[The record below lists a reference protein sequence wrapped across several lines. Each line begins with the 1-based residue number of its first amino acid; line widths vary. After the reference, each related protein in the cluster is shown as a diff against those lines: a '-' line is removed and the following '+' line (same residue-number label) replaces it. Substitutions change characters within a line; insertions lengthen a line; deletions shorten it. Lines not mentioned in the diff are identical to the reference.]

1 MNYLLDTHA
10 ILWYFEDSS
19 ELPSKIVEIIDNP
32 DISIYVSSVSLWEI
46 TLKMNLNKLDF
57 SMTLDELI
65 KIIESRDFNIIQI
78 ENEYLRKLSELP
90 FIHKDPFDRMIISTA
105 ISEDLTIITVDE
117 NIHKYS
123 VSCVW

>member
-1 MNYLLDTHA
+1 MKYLLDTHA

-19 ELPSKIVEIIDNP
+19 ELPYKIVEIIDNP

-65 KIIESRDFNIIQI
+65 NIIESHDFNVIQI
-78 ENEYLRKLSELP
+78 ESEYLKKLSELP

-105 ISEDLTIITVDE
+105 ISEDLTIITVDD
-117 NIHKYS
+117 NIQKYN
-123 VSCVW
+123 VSWIW

>member
-1 MNYLLDTHA
+1 MNYLLDTHT

-19 ELPSKIVEIIDNP
+19 ELPPKIVEIIDNP

-46 TLKMNLNKLDF
+46 AIKMNLNKLDC

-65 KIIESRDFNIIQI
+65 KIVESHDFNIIQI
-78 ENEYLRKLSELP
+78 ENEYLEKLSELP

-105 ISEDLTIITVDE
+105 ISEDLTIITVDD
-117 NIHKYS
+117 NIQKYN
-123 VSCVW
+123 VSWIW

>member
-1 MNYLLDTHA
+1 MNYLLDTHT

-19 ELPSKIVEIIDNP
+19 ELPPKIVEIIDNP

-46 TLKMNLNKLDF
+46 AIKMNLNKLDC

-65 KIIESRDFNIIQI
+65 KIVESHDFNIIQI
-78 ENEYLRKLSELP
+78 ENEYLKKLSELP

-105 ISEDLTIITVDE
+105 ISEDLTIITVDD
-117 NIHKYS
+117 NIQKYN
-123 VSCVW
+123 VSWIW